1 MDPHESLPS
10 PCQNYGLAWSCAGI
24 TRVTVAPVSPCV
36 LKPFPANAPQPV
48 VGRPKH
54 PPPFFKKGLLHSNS
68 AVMSS
73 WTQQPCHVQ
82 RTPFC
87 SILLQ
92 PLPFIFFRH
101 LFLWWILSHVGKCV
115 IQMSHLWLSTYS
127 LPFIHLWVFDL
138 ITDVEKKK
146 LHLARTAN
154 CTRLLLIEVTATLTR
169 PQERARRA
177 GSMLG
182 FCSNK
187 GGDYAFSPVTGFQLH
202 SFSLLARSIFF
213 FQWSKENEGKK
224 EGIIAPGH
232 QVLGVLESF
241 I

>member
-1 MDPHESLPS
+1 M
-10 PCQNYGLAWSCAGI
+10 
-24 TRVTVAPVSPCV
+24 
-36 LKPFPANAPQPV
+36 
-48 VGRPKH
+48 
-54 PPPFFKKGLLHSNS
+54 
-68 AVMSS
+68 
-73 WTQQPCHVQ
+73 
-82 RTPFC
+82 
-87 SILLQ
+87 
-92 PLPFIFFRH
+92 
-101 LFLWWILSHVGKCV
+101 GKCV
-115 IQMSHLWLSTYS
+115 KQMSHLWLSTYS

-213 FQWSKENEGKK
+213 FNGVKKKK
-224 EGIIAPGH
+224 ERKKGSLLQVIKYWEYSSLSYKQKFDQFRVGIKMLHKRFTRWGRWRFEFLIINK
-232 QVLGVLESF
+232 SF
-241 I
+241 TVFDRKDCYLMFLTIIFQTGTWINRKEQRTQICSYEHNIWQKYLLKKRWYLQ